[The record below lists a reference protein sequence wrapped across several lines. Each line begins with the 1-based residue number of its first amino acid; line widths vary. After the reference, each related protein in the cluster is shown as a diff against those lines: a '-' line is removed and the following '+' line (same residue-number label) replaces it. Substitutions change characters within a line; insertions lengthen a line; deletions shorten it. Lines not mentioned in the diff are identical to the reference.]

1 MCDTTQII
9 DPEER
14 MTVSFWQWAAQ
25 GGDYVLVLCG
35 VIISVCVAVSWL
47 YKAWQRASKPHR
59 DLKARVEELACKHDD
74 YDEYFK
80 ADKQRLDG
88 LEADNKLVLRG
99 VMQLMTHE
107 IDGNHVDA
115 LRDARDDIQQHLID
129 R

>member
-1 MCDTTQII
+1 M
-9 DPEER
+9 
-14 MTVSFWQWAAQ
+14 SFWQWAAQ

-35 VIISVCVAVSWL
+35 AVAAICLAASWL
-47 YKAWQRASKPHR
+47 HKVWRHASKPHR
-59 DLKARVEELACKHDD
+59 DLKARVEELAGQHDD
-74 YDEYFK
+74 YDEYFRS
-80 ADKQRLDG
+80 DKMRLDG

-115 LRDARDDIQQHLID
+115 LRAARDDIQQHLIE